1 MPLTWHLK
9 KFILLLGVLALGFTS
24 CSKKSENLKVI
35 PKDAIA
41 VVSFDL
47 QSLYKKADVEELQ
60 KLKSFQKIKE
70 ALNNDNNKMG
80 KIFSEILN
88 DPKASGIDFKKNAYL
103 FAFNNKKYGGDSRQ
117 PHIGITAVLS
127 DDNKFKDLLNRVS
140 ETTYMELDIK
150 KDGALNIVHLNNE
163 SYLSWDDNKMLFITG
178 EDYRSMEGESV
189 LKKLYNQDKSEQIT
203 DIKGFSDFLN
213 GQKDINLWINLGG
226 FVQDDS
232 MFLNGMAAS
241 LYKSLFNMQ
250 KDSYFYGFV
259 DFGKDDIK
267 LTTYSIYNEETAK
280 LLKKYDLYDISFDKD
295 ILKNTPEKLPLA
307 MGGAINVK
315 NYYEFLKA
323 QFGKDFNEDDL
334 IRVLSTQ
341 GLTKD
346 NVLNFFGGSFML
358 AIEGFENQKYISYD
372 LDLVEDKQSDDS
384 YEYKE
389 VEKER
394 MFPVF
399 GLSFNIGD
407 KTLLDKGITLAGL
420 ALENGYYKLPLQ
432 KDLTFYFAY
441 NNKAFYGS
449 NSPKGVEAFLKGGVS
464 NNAVNSDFGKHVSK
478 DLAYFYMSLDPNN
491 YPKEYFDSFK
501 HKKDKF
507 AFDLFTQHSVN
518 LECKRIDNSSAEII
532 YHLKGIE
539 KNSLNTFFK
548 SIDKVINY
556 EN

>member
-1 MPLTWHLK
+1 MK

-88 DPKASGIDFKKNAYL
+88 DPKASGVDFKKNAFL
-103 FAFNNKKYGGDSRQ
+103 FGLNNKKYGGDSRN
-117 PHIGITAVLS
+117 PYIGVTAVLS
-127 DDNKFKDLLNRVS
+127 DDAKFKDLLNRVS
-140 ETTYMELDIK
+140 QAKNLQLDIK
-150 KDGALNIVHLNNE
+150 KEGTLNIVRLDQGT
-163 SYLSWDDNKMLFITG
+163 YLSWDSKKILFLKGDNTEATG
-178 EDYRSMEGESV
+178 VDIV
-189 LKKLYNQDKSEQIT
+189 LKKLYEQSKSEQIT
-203 DIKGFSDFLN
+203 DIKGFSDFLD
-213 GQKDINLWINLGG
+213 GQKDINVWLNFGG

-232 MFLNGMAAS
+232 IFLNGMVAS
-241 LYKSLFNMQ
+241 LYRGLFNMQ
-250 KDSYFYGFV
+250 KDSYFYGFI

-280 LLKKYDLYDISFDKD
+280 LLKKYDLYDITFDKD

-334 IRVLSTQ
+334 IRALSTQ

-372 LDLVEDKQSDDS
+372 LVEDEQSKDG

-407 KTLLDKGITLAGL
+407 KTLLDKGVTLASL

-432 KDLTFYFAY
+432 KDLTLYFAY

-501 HKKDKF
+501 DKKDKF

-518 LECKRIDNSSAEII
+518 LECKRIDNSSAEFI

>member
-1 MPLTWHLK
+1 MK

-35 PKDAIA
+35 PKDAMV

-47 QSLYKKADVEELQ
+47 QSLYQKADVEELQ
-60 KLKSFQKIKE
+60 QLKSFQKLKE
-70 ALNNDNNKMG
+70 KISNDNKEMG
-80 KIFSEILN
+80 KIFNEILK
-88 DPKASGIDFKKNAYL
+88 DPKSSGVDFKKNA
-103 FAFNNKKYGGDSRQ
+103 FFFVCDSKKYGGDSRN
-117 PHIGITAVLS
+117 PYIGVTAVLS
-127 DDNKFKDLLNRVS
+127 DDAKFKDLLNRVS
-140 ETTYMELDIK
+140 QATETQLDIK
-150 KDGALNIVHLNNE
+150 KEGALNIVYFNE
-163 SYLSWDDNKMLFITG
+163 GASLSWDNKKMLFLVNDNYSTRV
-178 EDYRSMEGESV
+178 DVV
-189 LKKLYNQDKSEQIT
+189 LKKLYEQSKSEQIT
-203 DIKGFSDFLN
+203 DIKGFSDFLD
-213 GQKDINLWINLGG
+213 GQKDINVWLNLGG
-226 FVQDDS
+226 FMQDDS
-232 MFLNGMAAS
+232 MFLNGMVAS

-250 KDSYFYGFV
+250 KDSYFYGFI

-267 LTTYSIYNEETAK
+267 LTTYSIYNKETAK

-295 ILKNTPEKLPLA
+295 ILKNFPEKLPIA
-307 MGGAINVK
+307 IGGAVNVK

-323 QFGKDFNEDDL
+323 QFGKELNEDDL
-334 IRVLSTQ
+334 VKLLNTQ

-346 NVLNFFGGSFML
+346 NVLNFFGGSFVL

-372 LDLVEDKQSDDS
+372 LVEDEQSEDG

-394 MFPVF
+394 MFPIF

-407 KTLLDKGITLAGL
+407 KTLLDKGVTLASL

-518 LECKRIDNSSAEII
+518 LECKRIDNTSAEAI
-532 YHLKGIE
+532 YHLKGVE

>member
-1 MPLTWHLK
+1 MK

-35 PKDAIA
+35 PKDAMA

-140 ETTYMELDIK
+140 EATYMELDIK

-163 SYLSWDDNKMLFITG
+163 SYLSWDDNKMLFIAG

-280 LLKKYDLYDISFDKD
+280 LLKKYDLYDITFDKD

-372 LDLVEDKQSDDS
+372 LDLVEDKQSEDS

-532 YHLKGIE
+532 YHLKGVE

>member
-1 MPLTWHLK
+1 MK

-35 PKDAIA
+35 PKDAMV

-70 ALNNDNNKMG
+70 ELNNNNKEMG

-88 DPKASGIDFKKNAYL
+88 DPKASGVDFKKNAFL
-103 FAFNNKKYGGDSRQ
+103 FGLNNKKYGGDSRN
-117 PHIGITAVLS
+117 PYIGVTAVLS
-127 DDNKFKDLLNRVS
+127 DDAKFKDLLNRVS
-140 ETTYMELDIK
+140 QATETQLDIK
-150 KDGALNIVHLNNE
+150 KEGALNIVRLDRG
-163 SYLSWDDNKMLFITG
+163 SYLSWDNKKMLFLTRDKY
-178 EDYRSMEGESV
+178 ETTEVDVV
-189 LKKLYNQDKSEQIT
+189 LKKLYEQSKSEQIT
-203 DIKGFSDFLN
+203 DIKGFSDFLD
-213 GQKDINLWINLGG
+213 GQKDINVWLNFGG
-226 FVQDDS
+226 FMQDDS
-232 MFLNGMAAS
+232 MFLNGMVAS
-241 LYKSLFNMQ
+241 LYRSLFNMQ
-250 KDSYFYGFV
+250 KDSYFYGFI

-267 LTTYSIYNEETAK
+267 LTTYSIYNKETAK

-295 ILKNTPEKLPLA
+295 ILKNFPEKLPIA
-307 MGGAINVK
+307 IGGAVNVK

-323 QFGKDFNEDDL
+323 QFGKELNEDDL
-334 IRVLSTQ
+334 VKLLSTQ

-346 NVLNFFGGSFML
+346 NVLNFFTGSFVL

-372 LDLVEDKQSDDS
+372 LVEDEQSKDG

-407 KTLLDKGITLAGL
+407 KTLLDKGVTLAGL
-420 ALENGYYKLPLQ
+420 SLENGYYKLPLQ
-432 KDLTFYFAY
+432 KDLTLYFAY

-501 HKKDKF
+501 DKKDKF

>member
-1 MPLTWHLK
+1 MK

-60 KLKSFQKIKE
+60 KIKSLQKIKE

-420 ALENGYYKLPLQ
+420 ALENGYYKLHLQ

>member
-1 MPLTWHLK
+1 MK

-70 ALNNDNNKMG
+70 ELNNNNKEMG

-88 DPKASGIDFKKNAYL
+88 DPKASGVDFKKNAFL
-103 FAFNNKKYGGDSRQ
+103 FGLNNKKYGGDSRN
-117 PHIGITAVLS
+117 PYIGVTAVLS
-127 DDNKFKDLLNRVS
+127 DDAKFKDLLNRVS
-140 ETTYMELDIK
+140 QAKNLQLDIK
-150 KDGALNIVHLNNE
+150 KEGTLNIVRLDQGT
-163 SYLSWDDNKMLFITG
+163 YLSWDSKKILFLKGDNTEATG
-178 EDYRSMEGESV
+178 VDIV
-189 LKKLYNQDKSEQIT
+189 LKKLYEQSKSEQIT
-203 DIKGFSDFLN
+203 DIKGFSDFLD
-213 GQKDINLWINLGG
+213 GQKDINVWLNFGG
-226 FVQDDS
+226 FMQDDS
-232 MFLNGMAAS
+232 MFLNGIAAS

-250 KDSYFYGFV
+250 KDSYFYGFI

-267 LTTYSIYNEETAK
+267 LTTYSIYNKETAK

-295 ILKNTPEKLPLA
+295 ILKNFPEKLPIA
-307 MGGAINVK
+307 IGGAVNVK

-323 QFGKDFNEDDL
+323 QFGKELNEDDL
-334 IRVLSTQ
+334 VKLLNTQ

-346 NVLNFFGGSFML
+346 NVLNFFGGSFVL

-372 LDLVEDKQSDDS
+372 LVEDEQSEDG

-394 MFPVF
+394 MFPIF

-407 KTLLDKGITLAGL
+407 KTLLDKGITLASL

-432 KDLTFYFAY
+432 KDLTLYFAY

-449 NSPKGVEAFLKGGVS
+449 NSTKGVEAFLKGGVS
-464 NNAVNSDFGKHVSK
+464 NNALNSDFGKHVSK
-478 DLAYFYMSLDPNN
+478 DLTYLYMSLEPKD
-491 YPKEYFDSFK
+491 YPQEYVDIIREKNSREGSL
-501 HKKDKF
+501 

-518 LECKRIDNSSAEII
+518 LEFKRIDNSSAEAI
-532 YHLKGIE
+532 YHLKGVE

>member
-1 MPLTWHLK
+1 MK

-35 PKDAIA
+35 PKDAMA

-140 ETTYMELDIK
+140 EATYMELDIK

-163 SYLSWDDNKMLFITG
+163 SYLSWDDNKMLFIAG

-280 LLKKYDLYDISFDKD
+280 LLKKYDLYDITFDKD

-372 LDLVEDKQSDDS
+372 LDLVEDKQSEDS

-507 AFDLFTQHSVN
+507 AFDLFTQHSVD
-518 LECKRIDNSSAEII
+518 LECKRIDNTSAEAI
-532 YHLKGIE
+532 YHLKGVE

>member
-1 MPLTWHLK
+1 MK

-60 KLKSFQKIKE
+60 KLKSFQKLKE
-70 ALNNDNNKMG
+70 EISNNNKEMG
-80 KIFSEILN
+80 KIFNEILK
-88 DPKASGIDFKKNAYL
+88 DPKSSGVDFKKNA
-103 FAFNNKKYGGDSRQ
+103 FFFVCDSKKYGGDSRN
-117 PHIGITAVLS
+117 PYIGVTAVLS
-127 DDNKFKDLLNRVS
+127 DDAKFKDLLNRVS
-140 ETTYMELDIK
+140 QATEAQLDIK
-150 KDGALNIVHLNNE
+150 KEGALNIVYFNE
-163 SYLSWDDNKMLFITG
+163 GASLSWDNKKMLFLVNDNYSTRV
-178 EDYRSMEGESV
+178 DVV
-189 LKKLYNQDKSEQIT
+189 LKKLYEQSKSEQIT
-203 DIKGFSDFLN
+203 DIKGFSDFLD
-213 GQKDINLWINLGG
+213 GQKDINVWLNFGG
-226 FVQDDS
+226 FMQDDS
-232 MFLNGMAAS
+232 MFLNGIAAS

-250 KDSYFYGFV
+250 KDSYFYGFI

-267 LTTYSIYNEETAK
+267 LTTYSIYNKETAK

-295 ILKNTPEKLPLA
+295 ILKNFPEKLPIA
-307 MGGAINVK
+307 IGGAVNVK

-323 QFGKDFNEDDL
+323 QFGKELNEDDL
-334 IRVLSTQ
+334 VKLLNTQ

-346 NVLNFFGGSFML
+346 NVLNFFGGSFVL

-372 LDLVEDKQSDDS
+372 LVEDEQSEDG

-478 DLAYFYMSLDPNN
+478 DLTYFYMSLDPNN

-518 LECKRIDNSSAEII
+518 LECKRIDNSSAEFI
-532 YHLKGIE
+532 YHLKGVE

>member
-1 MPLTWHLK
+1 MK

-70 ALNNDNNKMG
+70 ELNNNNKEMG

-88 DPKASGIDFKKNAYL
+88 DPKASGVDFKKNAFL
-103 FAFNNKKYGGDSRQ
+103 FGLNNKKYGGDSRN
-117 PHIGITAVLS
+117 PYIGVTAVLS
-127 DDNKFKDLLNRVS
+127 DDAKFKDLLNRVS
-140 ETTYMELDIK
+140 QAKNLQLDIK
-150 KDGALNIVHLNNE
+150 KEGTLNIVRLDQGT
-163 SYLSWDDNKMLFITG
+163 YLSWDSKKILFLKGDNTEATG
-178 EDYRSMEGESV
+178 VDIV
-189 LKKLYNQDKSEQIT
+189 LKKLYEQSKSEQIT
-203 DIKGFSDFLN
+203 DIKGFSDFLD
-213 GQKDINLWINLGG
+213 GQKDINVWLNFGG

-232 MFLNGMAAS
+232 IFLNGMVAS
-241 LYKSLFNMQ
+241 LYRGLFNMQ
-250 KDSYFYGFV
+250 KDSYFYGFI
-259 DFGKDDIK
+259 DFDKDDIK

-280 LLKKYDLYDISFDKD
+280 LLKKYDLYDITFDKD

-372 LDLVEDKQSDDS
+372 LVEDEQSKDG

-407 KTLLDKGITLAGL
+407 KTLLDKGVTLASL

-432 KDLTFYFAY
+432 KDLTLYFAY

-478 DLAYFYMSLDPNN
+478 DLTYFYMSLDPNN

-501 HKKDKF
+501 DKKDKF

-518 LECKRIDNSSAEII
+518 LECKRIDNSSAEAI
-532 YHLKGIE
+532 YHLKGVE

-548 SIDKVINY
+548 SIDKIVNY

>member
-1 MPLTWHLK
+1 MK

-35 PKDAIA
+35 PKDAMV

-60 KLKSFQKIKE
+60 QLKSFQKLKE
-70 ALNNDNNKMG
+70 KISNDNKEMG
-80 KIFSEILN
+80 KIFNEILK
-88 DPKASGIDFKKNAYL
+88 DPKSSGVDFKKNA
-103 FAFNNKKYGGDSRQ
+103 FFFVCDSKKYGGDSRN
-117 PHIGITAVLS
+117 PYIGVTAVLS
-127 DDNKFKDLLNRVS
+127 DDAKFKDLLNRVS
-140 ETTYMELDIK
+140 QATETQLDIK
-150 KDGALNIVHLNNE
+150 KEGALNIVYFNE
-163 SYLSWDDNKMLFITG
+163 GASLSWDNKKMLFLVNDNYSTRV
-178 EDYRSMEGESV
+178 DVV
-189 LKKLYNQDKSEQIT
+189 LKKLYEQSKSEQIT
-203 DIKGFSDFLN
+203 DIKGFSDFLD
-213 GQKDINLWINLGG
+213 GQKDINVWLNFGG
-226 FVQDDS
+226 FMQDDS
-232 MFLNGMAAS
+232 MFLNGIAAS

-250 KDSYFYGFV
+250 KDSYFYGFI
-259 DFGKDDIK
+259 DFGKEDIK
-267 LTTYSIYNEETAK
+267 LTTYSIYNKETAK

-295 ILKNTPEKLPLA
+295 ILKNFPEKLPIA
-307 MGGAINVK
+307 IGGAVNVK

-323 QFGKDFNEDDL
+323 QFGKELNEDDL
-334 IRVLSTQ
+334 VKLLNTQ

-346 NVLNFFGGSFML
+346 NVLNFFGGSFVL

-372 LDLVEDKQSDDS
+372 LVEDEQSEDG

-394 MFPVF
+394 MFPIF

-501 HKKDKF
+501 DKKDKF

-518 LECKRIDNSSAEII
+518 LECKRIDNTSAEAI
-532 YHLKGIE
+532 YHLKGVE

-548 SIDKVINY
+548 SIDKIVNY

>member
-1 MPLTWHLK
+1 MK

-394 MFPVF
+394 MFPIF

-407 KTLLDKGITLAGL
+407 KTLLDKGVTLASL

>member
-1 MPLTWHLK
+1 MK

-35 PKDAIA
+35 PKDAMV

-47 QSLYKKADVEELQ
+47 QSLYQKADVEELQ
-60 KLKSFQKIKE
+60 QLKSFQKLKE
-70 ALNNDNNKMG
+70 KISNDNKEMG
-80 KIFSEILN
+80 KIFNEILK
-88 DPKASGIDFKKNAYL
+88 DPKSSGVDFKKNA
-103 FAFNNKKYGGDSRQ
+103 FFFVCDSKKYGGDSRN
-117 PHIGITAVLS
+117 PYIGVTAVLS
-127 DDNKFKDLLNRVS
+127 DDAKFKDLLNRVS
-140 ETTYMELDIK
+140 QATETQLDIK
-150 KDGALNIVHLNNE
+150 KEGALNIVYFNE
-163 SYLSWDDNKMLFITG
+163 GASLSWDNKKMLFLVNDNYSTRV
-178 EDYRSMEGESV
+178 DVV
-189 LKKLYNQDKSEQIT
+189 LKKLYEQSKSEQIT
-203 DIKGFSDFLN
+203 DIKGFSDFLD
-213 GQKDINLWINLGG
+213 GQKDINVWLNLGG
-226 FVQDDS
+226 FMQDDS
-232 MFLNGMAAS
+232 MFLNGMVAS

-250 KDSYFYGFV
+250 KDSYFYGFI

-267 LTTYSIYNEETAK
+267 LTTYSIYNKETAK

-295 ILKNTPEKLPLA
+295 ILKNFPEKLPIA
-307 MGGAINVK
+307 IGGAVNVK

-323 QFGKDFNEDDL
+323 QFGKELNEDDL
-334 IRVLSTQ
+334 VKLLNTQ

-507 AFDLFTQHSVN
+507 AFDLFTQHSVD
-518 LECKRIDNSSAEII
+518 LECKRIDNTSAEAI
-532 YHLKGIE
+532 YHLKGVE

>member
-1 MPLTWHLK
+1 MK
-9 KFILLLGVLALGFTS
+9 KFILLLGILALGFTS

-35 PKDAIA
+35 PKDAMA

-140 ETTYMELDIK
+140 EATYMELDIK

-163 SYLSWDDNKMLFITG
+163 SYLSWDDNKMLFIAG

-295 ILKNTPEKLPLA
+295 ILKNSPEKSPIA
-307 MGGAINVK
+307 IGGAVNVK

-323 QFGKDFNEDDL
+323 QFGKELNEDDL
-334 IRVLSTQ
+334 VKLLNTQ

-407 KTLLDKGITLAGL
+407 KTLLDKGVTLAGL
-420 ALENGYYKLPLQ
+420 SLENGYYKLPLQ
-432 KDLTFYFAY
+432 KDLTLYFAY

-507 AFDLFTQHSVN
+507 AFDLFTQHSVD
-518 LECKRIDNSSAEII
+518 LECKRIDNTSAEAI
-532 YHLKGIE
+532 YHLKGVE

-548 SIDKVINY
+548 SIDKIVNY

>member
-1 MPLTWHLK
+1 MK

-163 SYLSWDDNKMLFITG
+163 SYLSWDDNKMLFIAG

-189 LKKLYNQDKSEQIT
+189 IKKLYNQDKSEQIT

-518 LECKRIDNSSAEII
+518 LECKRIDNSSAEFI
-532 YHLKGIE
+532 YHLKGVE

>member
-1 MPLTWHLK
+1 MK

-35 PKDAIA
+35 PKDAMV

-60 KLKSFQKIKE
+60 QLKSFQKLKE
-70 ALNNDNNKMG
+70 EISNDNKEMG
-80 KIFSEILN
+80 KIFNEILK
-88 DPKASGIDFKKNAYL
+88 DPKSSGVDFKKNA
-103 FAFNNKKYGGDSRQ
+103 FFFVCDSKKYGGDNRN
-117 PHIGITAVLS
+117 PYIGVTTVLS
-127 DDNKFKDLLNRVS
+127 DDAKFKDLLNRVS
-140 ETTYMELDIK
+140 QATETQLDIK
-150 KDGALNIVHLNNE
+150 KEGALNIVRLDGG
-163 SYLSWDDNKMLFITG
+163 SYLSWDNKKMLFLTRDKY
-178 EDYRSMEGESV
+178 ETTEVDVV
-189 LKKLYNQDKSEQIT
+189 LKKLYEQSKSEQIT
-203 DIKGFSDFLN
+203 DIKGFSDFLD
-213 GQKDINLWINLGG
+213 GQKDINVWLNLGG
-226 FVQDDS
+226 FMQDDS
-232 MFLNGMAAS
+232 MFLNGMVAS
-241 LYKSLFNMQ
+241 LYRSLFNMQ
-250 KDSYFYGFV
+250 KDSYFYGFI

-267 LTTYSIYNEETAK
+267 LTTYSIYNKETAK

-295 ILKNTPEKLPLA
+295 ILKNFPEKLPIA
-307 MGGAINVK
+307 IGGAVNVK

-323 QFGKDFNEDDL
+323 QFGKELNEDDL
-334 IRVLSTQ
+334 VKLLSTQ

-346 NVLNFFGGSFML
+346 NVLNFFGGSFVL

-372 LDLVEDKQSDDS
+372 LVEDEQSEDG

-394 MFPVF
+394 MFPIF

-407 KTLLDKGITLAGL
+407 KTLLDKVITLASL
-420 ALENGYYKLPLQ
+420 ALENGYYKLPLK

-464 NNAVNSDFGKHVSK
+464 NNAVKSDFGKHVSK
-478 DLAYFYMSLDPNN
+478 DLTYLYMSLEPKD
-491 YPKEYFDSFK
+491 YPQEYVDIIREKNSREGSL
-501 HKKDKF
+501 
-507 AFDLFTQHSVN
+507 AFDLFTQYSTN
-518 LECKRIDNSSAEII
+518 IECKRIDNSSAEII
-532 YHLKGIE
+532 YHLKEIE

>member
-1 MPLTWHLK
+1 MK

-35 PKDAIA
+35 PKDAMA

-60 KLKSFQKIKE
+60 QLKSFQKIKE

-88 DPKASGIDFKKNAYL
+88 NPKASGIDFKKNAYL

-140 ETTYMELDIK
+140 EATYMELDIK

-163 SYLSWDDNKMLFITG
+163 SYLSWDDNKMLFIAG

-203 DIKGFSDFLN
+203 NIKGFSDFLD
-213 GQKDINLWINLGG
+213 GQKDINVWLNLGG

-232 MFLNGMAAS
+232 MFLNGIAAS

-295 ILKNTPEKLPLA
+295 ILKNFPEKSPIAL
-307 MGGAINVK
+307 GGAVNVK

-323 QFGKDFNEDDL
+323 QFGKELNEDDL
-334 IRVLSTQ
+334 VKLLNTQ

-372 LDLVEDKQSDDS
+372 LDLVEDKQSEDS

-407 KTLLDKGITLAGL
+407 KTLLDKGITLTGL

-507 AFDLFTQHSVN
+507 AFDLFTQHSVD
-518 LECKRIDNSSAEII
+518 LECKRIDNTSAEAI
-532 YHLKGIE
+532 YHLKGVE

-548 SIDKVINY
+548 SIDKIVNY

>member
-1 MPLTWHLK
+1 MK

-35 PKDAIA
+35 PKDAMA

-60 KLKSFQKIKE
+60 KLKSSQKIKE

-88 DPKASGIDFKKNAYL
+88 DPKASGIDFKKNVYL

-127 DDNKFKDLLNRVS
+127 DNNKFKDLLNRVS
-140 ETTYMELDIK
+140 EATYMELDIK

-163 SYLSWDDNKMLFITG
+163 SYLSWDDNKMLFIAG

-189 LKKLYNQDKSEQIT
+189 IKKLYNQDKSEQIT

-280 LLKKYDLYDISFDKD
+280 LLKKYDLYDITFDKD

-334 IRVLSTQ
+334 VKLLNTQ
-341 GLTKD
+341 GLTKE

-372 LDLVEDKQSDDS
+372 LDLVEDKQSEDS

-478 DLAYFYMSLDPNN
+478 DLTYFYMSLDPNN

-518 LECKRIDNSSAEII
+518 LECKRIDNSSAEFI
-532 YHLKGIE
+532 YHLKGVE
-539 KNSLNTFFK
+539 KNCLNTFFK

>member
-1 MPLTWHLK
+1 MK

-35 PKDAIA
+35 PKDAMV

-60 KLKSFQKIKE
+60 QLKSFQKLKE
-70 ALNNDNNKMG
+70 EISNDNKEMG
-80 KIFSEILN
+80 KIFNEILK
-88 DPKASGIDFKKNAYL
+88 DPKSSGVDFKKNA
-103 FAFNNKKYGGDSRQ
+103 FFFVCDSKKYGGDSRN
-117 PHIGITAVLS
+117 PYIGVTAVLS
-127 DDNKFKDLLNRVS
+127 DDAKFKDLLNRVS
-140 ETTYMELDIK
+140 QATETQLDIK
-150 KDGALNIVHLNNE
+150 KEGALNIVYFNE
-163 SYLSWDDNKMLFITG
+163 GASLSWDNKKMLFLVNDNYSTRV
-178 EDYRSMEGESV
+178 DVV
-189 LKKLYNQDKSEQIT
+189 LKKLYEQSKSEQIT
-203 DIKGFSDFLN
+203 DIKGFSDFLD
-213 GQKDINLWINLGG
+213 GQKDINVWLNFGG
-226 FVQDDS
+226 FMQDDS
-232 MFLNGMAAS
+232 IFLNGMVAS
-241 LYKSLFNMQ
+241 LYRGLFNMQ
-250 KDSYFYGFV
+250 KDSYFYGFI

-295 ILKNTPEKLPLA
+295 ILKNFPEKLPIA
-307 MGGAINVK
+307 IGGAVNVK

-323 QFGKDFNEDDL
+323 QFGKELNEDDL
-334 IRVLSTQ
+334 VKLLNTQ
-341 GLTKD
+341 GLTKE

-372 LDLVEDKQSDDS
+372 LDLVEDKQSEDS

-478 DLAYFYMSLDPNN
+478 DLTYFYMSLDPNY

-518 LECKRIDNSSAEII
+518 LECKRIDNSSAEFI
-532 YHLKGIE
+532 YHLKGVE

>member
-1 MPLTWHLK
+1 MK

-70 ALNNDNNKMG
+70 ELNNNNKEMG

-88 DPKASGIDFKKNAYL
+88 DPKASGVDFKKNAFL
-103 FAFNNKKYGGDSRQ
+103 FGLNNKKYGGDSRN
-117 PHIGITAVLS
+117 PYIGVTAVLS
-127 DDNKFKDLLNRVS
+127 DDAKFKDLLNRVS
-140 ETTYMELDIK
+140 QAKNLQLDIK
-150 KDGALNIVHLNNE
+150 KEGTLNIVRLDQGT
-163 SYLSWDDNKMLFITG
+163 YLSWDSKKILFLKGDNTEATG
-178 EDYRSMEGESV
+178 VDIV
-189 LKKLYNQDKSEQIT
+189 LKKLYEQSKSEQIT
-203 DIKGFSDFLN
+203 DIKGFSDFLD
-213 GQKDINLWINLGG
+213 GQKDINVWLNFGG

-232 MFLNGMAAS
+232 MFLNGMVAS
-241 LYKSLFNMQ
+241 LYRGLFNMQ
-250 KDSYFYGFV
+250 KDSYFYGFI

-295 ILKNTPEKLPLA
+295 ILKNFPEKSPIA
-307 MGGAINVK
+307 IGGAVNVK

-323 QFGKDFNEDDL
+323 QFGKELNEDDL
-334 IRVLSTQ
+334 VKLLNTQ

-518 LECKRIDNSSAEII
+518 LECKRIDNSSAEVI
-532 YHLKGIE
+532 YHLKGVE

-548 SIDKVINY
+548 SIDKIVNY

>member
-1 MPLTWHLK
+1 MK

-70 ALNNDNNKMG
+70 ELNNNNKEMG

-88 DPKASGIDFKKNAYL
+88 DPKASGVDFKKNAFL
-103 FAFNNKKYGGDSRQ
+103 FGLNNKKYGGDSRN
-117 PHIGITAVLS
+117 PYIGVTAVLS
-127 DDNKFKDLLNRVS
+127 DDAKFKDLLNRVS
-140 ETTYMELDIK
+140 QATETQLDIK
-150 KDGALNIVHLNNE
+150 KEGALNIVYFNE
-163 SYLSWDDNKMLFITG
+163 GASLSWDNKKMLFLVNDNYSTRV
-178 EDYRSMEGESV
+178 DVV
-189 LKKLYNQDKSEQIT
+189 LKKLYEQTKSEQIT
-203 DIKGFSDFLN
+203 DIKGFSDFLD
-213 GQKDINLWINLGG
+213 GQKDINVWLNFGG

-232 MFLNGMAAS
+232 IFLNGMVAS
-241 LYKSLFNMQ
+241 LYRGLFNMQ
-250 KDSYFYGFV
+250 KDSYFYGFI

-280 LLKKYDLYDISFDKD
+280 LLKKYDLYDITFDKD

-346 NVLNFFGGSFML
+346 NVLNFFGGSFVL

>member
-1 MPLTWHLK
+1 MK

-35 PKDAIA
+35 PKDAMV

-47 QSLYKKADVEELQ
+47 QSLYQKADVEELQ
-60 KLKSFQKIKE
+60 QLKSFQKLKE
-70 ALNNDNNKMG
+70 EISNDNKEMG
-80 KIFSEILN
+80 KIFNEILK
-88 DPKASGIDFKKNAYL
+88 DPKSSGVDFKKNA
-103 FAFNNKKYGGDSRQ
+103 FFFVCDSKKYGGDSRN
-117 PHIGITAVLS
+117 PYIGVTAVLS
-127 DDNKFKDLLNRVS
+127 DDAKFKDLLNRVS
-140 ETTYMELDIK
+140 QATKLQLDIK
-150 KDGALNIVHLNNE
+150 KEGALNIVYFNE
-163 SYLSWDDNKMLFITG
+163 GASLSWDNKKMLFLVNDNYSTRV
-178 EDYRSMEGESV
+178 DVV
-189 LKKLYNQDKSEQIT
+189 LKKLYEQSKSEQIT
-203 DIKGFSDFLN
+203 DIKGFSDFLDR
-213 GQKDINLWINLGG
+213 QKDINVWLNFGG
-226 FVQDDS
+226 FMQDDS
-232 MFLNGMAAS
+232 MFLNGIAAS

-250 KDSYFYGFV
+250 KDSYFYGFI

-267 LTTYSIYNEETAK
+267 LTTYSIYNQETAK

-295 ILKNTPEKLPLA
+295 ILKNFPEKLPIA
-307 MGGAINVK
+307 IGGAVNVK

-323 QFGKDFNEDDL
+323 QFGKELNEDDL
-334 IRVLSTQ
+334 VKLLNTQ

-372 LDLVEDKQSDDS
+372 LVEDEQSEDG

-407 KTLLDKGITLAGL
+407 KTLLDKGVALAHL

-432 KDLTFYFAY
+432 KDLTLYFAY
-441 NNKAFYGS
+441 NNKVFYGS
-449 NSPKGVEAFLKGGVS
+449 NSPKGVETFLKGGVS
-464 NNAVNSDFGKHVSK
+464 NNAVKSDFGKHVSK
-478 DLAYFYMSLDPNN
+478 DLAYFYMSLEPKD
-491 YPKEYFDSFK
+491 YPQEYVDIIREKNSREGSL
-501 HKKDKF
+501 
-507 AFDLFTQHSVN
+507 AFDLFIQHSTN
-518 LECKRIDNSSAEII
+518 IECKRIDNSSAEFI

>member
-1 MPLTWHLK
+1 MK

-70 ALNNDNNKMG
+70 ELNNNNKEMG

-88 DPKASGIDFKKNAYL
+88 DPKASGVDFKKNAFL
-103 FAFNNKKYGGDSRQ
+103 FGLNNKKYGGDSRN
-117 PHIGITAVLS
+117 PYIGVTAVLS
-127 DDNKFKDLLNRVS
+127 DDAKFKDLLNRVS
-140 ETTYMELDIK
+140 QAKNLQLDIK
-150 KDGALNIVHLNNE
+150 KEGTLNIVRLDQGT
-163 SYLSWDDNKMLFITG
+163 YLSWDSKKILFLKGDNTEATG
-178 EDYRSMEGESV
+178 VDIV
-189 LKKLYNQDKSEQIT
+189 LKKLYEQSKSEQIT
-203 DIKGFSDFLN
+203 DIKGFSDFLD
-213 GQKDINLWINLGG
+213 GQKDINVWLNFGG

-232 MFLNGMAAS
+232 IFLNGMVAS
-241 LYKSLFNMQ
+241 LYRGLFNMQ
-250 KDSYFYGFV
+250 KDSYFYGFI

-280 LLKKYDLYDISFDKD
+280 LLKKYDLYDITFDKD

-334 IRVLSTQ
+334 IRALSTQ

-372 LDLVEDKQSDDS
+372 LVEDEQSKDG

-407 KTLLDKGITLAGL
+407 KTLLDKGVTLASL

-432 KDLTFYFAY
+432 KDLTLYFAY

-501 HKKDKF
+501 DKKDKF

>member
-1 MPLTWHLK
+1 MK

-35 PKDAIA
+35 PKDAMA

-60 KLKSFQKIKE
+60 KLKSSQKIKE

-88 DPKASGIDFKKNAYL
+88 DPKASGIDFKKNVYL

-127 DDNKFKDLLNRVS
+127 DNNKFKDLLNRVS
-140 ETTYMELDIK
+140 EATYMELDIK

-163 SYLSWDDNKMLFITG
+163 SYLSWDDNKMLFIAG

-189 LKKLYNQDKSEQIT
+189 IKKLYNQDKSEQIT

-267 LTTYSIYNEETAK
+267 LATYSIYNEETAK
-280 LLKKYDLYDISFDKD
+280 LLKKYDLYDITFDKD

-507 AFDLFTQHSVN
+507 AFDLFTQHSVD
-518 LECKRIDNSSAEII
+518 LECKRIDNTSAEAI
-532 YHLKGIE
+532 YHLKGVE

-548 SIDKVINY
+548 SIDKIVNY

>member
-1 MPLTWHLK
+1 MK

-35 PKDAIA
+35 PKDAMV

-47 QSLYKKADVEELQ
+47 QSLYQKADVEELQ
-60 KLKSFQKIKE
+60 QLKSFQKLKE
-70 ALNNDNNKMG
+70 EISNDNKEMG
-80 KIFSEILN
+80 KIFNEILK
-88 DPKASGIDFKKNAYL
+88 DPKSSGVDFKKNA
-103 FAFNNKKYGGDSRQ
+103 FFFVCDSKKYGGDSRN
-117 PHIGITAVLS
+117 PYIGITAVLS
-127 DDNKFKDLLNRVS
+127 DDSKFKDLLNRVS
-140 ETTYMELDIK
+140 QATKLQLDIK
-150 KDGALNIVHLNNE
+150 KEGALNIVYFNE
-163 SYLSWDDNKMLFITG
+163 GASLSWDNKKMLFLINNNYSTRV
-178 EDYRSMEGESV
+178 DVV
-189 LKKLYNQDKSEQIT
+189 LKKLYEQSKSEQIT
-203 DIKGFSDFLN
+203 DIKGFSDFLD
-213 GQKDINLWINLGG
+213 GQKDINVWLNFGG
-226 FVQDDS
+226 FMQDDS
-232 MFLNGMAAS
+232 MFLNGIAAS

-250 KDSYFYGFV
+250 KDSYFYGFI

-267 LTTYSIYNEETAK
+267 LTTYSIYNQETAK

-295 ILKNTPEKLPLA
+295 ILKNFPEKLPIA
-307 MGGAINVK
+307 IGGAVNVK

-323 QFGKDFNEDDL
+323 QFGKELNEDDL
-334 IRVLSTQ
+334 VKLLNTQ

-346 NVLNFFGGSFML
+346 NVLNFFGGSFVL

-372 LDLVEDKQSDDS
+372 WVEDEQSEDG

-407 KTLLDKGITLAGL
+407 KTLLDKGVALAHL

-432 KDLTFYFAY
+432 KDLTLYFAY

-464 NNAVNSDFGKHVSK
+464 NNAVKSDFGKHVSK
-478 DLAYFYMSLDPNN
+478 DLAYFYMSLEPKD
-491 YPKEYFDSFK
+491 YPQEYVDIIREKNSREGSL
-501 HKKDKF
+501 
-507 AFDLFTQHSVN
+507 AFDLFTQHSTN
-518 LECKRIDNSSAEII
+518 IECKRIDNSSAEFI

>member
-1 MPLTWHLK
+1 MK

-70 ALNNDNNKMG
+70 ELNNNNKEMG

-88 DPKASGIDFKKNAYL
+88 DPKASGVDFKKNAFL
-103 FAFNNKKYGGDSRQ
+103 FGLNNKKYGGDSRN
-117 PHIGITAVLS
+117 PYIGVTAVLS
-127 DDNKFKDLLNRVS
+127 DDAKFKDLLNRVS
-140 ETTYMELDIK
+140 QAKNLQLDIK
-150 KDGALNIVHLNNE
+150 KEGTLNIVRLDQGT
-163 SYLSWDDNKMLFITG
+163 YLSWDSKKILFLKGDNTEATG
-178 EDYRSMEGESV
+178 VDIV
-189 LKKLYNQDKSEQIT
+189 LKKLYEQSKSEQIT
-203 DIKGFSDFLN
+203 DIKGFSDFLD
-213 GQKDINLWINLGG
+213 GQKDINVWLNFGG

-232 MFLNGMAAS
+232 IFLNGMVAS
-241 LYKSLFNMQ
+241 LYRGLFNMQ
-250 KDSYFYGFV
+250 KDSYFYGFI

-280 LLKKYDLYDISFDKD
+280 LLKKYDLYDITFDKD

-334 IRVLSTQ
+334 IRALSTQ

-372 LDLVEDKQSDDS
+372 LVEDEQSKDG

-407 KTLLDKGITLAGL
+407 KTLLDKGVTLASL

-432 KDLTFYFAY
+432 KDLTLYFAY

-478 DLAYFYMSLDPNN
+478 DLAYFYMSLEPKD
-491 YPKEYFDSFK
+491 YPQEYVDIIREKNSREGSL
-501 HKKDKF
+501 
-507 AFDLFTQHSVN
+507 AFDLFIQHSTN
-518 LECKRIDNSSAEII
+518 IECKRIDNSSAEAI
-532 YHLKGIE
+532 YHLKGVE

-548 SIDKVINY
+548 SIDKIVNY

>member
-1 MPLTWHLK
+1 MK

-163 SYLSWDDNKMLFITG
+163 SYLSWDDNKMLFIAG

-189 LKKLYNQDKSEQIT
+189 IKKLYNQDKSEQIT

-372 LDLVEDKQSDDS
+372 LDLVEDKQSEDS

-518 LECKRIDNSSAEII
+518 LECKRIDNTSAEAI
-532 YHLKGIE
+532 YHLKGVE

>member
-1 MPLTWHLK
+1 MK

-35 PKDAIA
+35 PKDAMA

-60 KLKSFQKIKE
+60 QLKSFQKIKE

-88 DPKASGIDFKKNAYL
+88 NPKASGIDFKKNAYL
-103 FAFNNKKYGGDSRQ
+103 FVFNNKKYGGDSRQ

-140 ETTYMELDIK
+140 EATYMELDIK

-163 SYLSWDDNKMLFITG
+163 SYLSWDDNKMLFIAG

-203 DIKGFSDFLN
+203 NIKGFSDFLD
-213 GQKDINLWINLGG
+213 GQKDINVWLNLGG

-295 ILKNTPEKLPLA
+295 ILKNFPEKSPIAL
-307 MGGAINVK
+307 GGAINVK

-323 QFGKDFNEDDL
+323 QFGKELNEDDL
-334 IRVLSTQ
+334 VKLLNTQ

-372 LDLVEDKQSDDS
+372 LDLVEDKQSEDS

-507 AFDLFTQHSVN
+507 AFDLFTQHSVD
-518 LECKRIDNSSAEII
+518 LECKRIDNTSAEAI
-532 YHLKGIE
+532 YHLKGVE

-548 SIDKVINY
+548 SIDKIVNY

>member
-1 MPLTWHLK
+1 MK

-35 PKDAIA
+35 PKDAMA

-60 KLKSFQKIKE
+60 QLKSFQKIKE

-88 DPKASGIDFKKNAYL
+88 NPKASGIDFKKNAYL
-103 FAFNNKKYGGDSRQ
+103 FVFNNKKYGGDSRQ

-140 ETTYMELDIK
+140 EATYMELDIK

-163 SYLSWDDNKMLFITG
+163 SYLSWDDNKMLFIAG

-203 DIKGFSDFLN
+203 NIKGFSDFLD
-213 GQKDINLWINLGG
+213 GQKDINVWLNLGG

-295 ILKNTPEKLPLA
+295 ILKNFPEKSPIAL
-307 MGGAINVK
+307 GGAINVK

-323 QFGKDFNEDDL
+323 QFGKELNEDDL
-334 IRVLSTQ
+334 VKLLNTQ

-372 LDLVEDKQSDDS
+372 LDLVEDKQSEDS

-432 KDLTFYFAY
+432 KDLTLYFAY

-507 AFDLFTQHSVN
+507 AFDLFTQHSVD
-518 LECKRIDNSSAEII
+518 LECKRIDNTSAEAI
-532 YHLKGIE
+532 YHLKGVE

-548 SIDKVINY
+548 SIDKIVNY

>member
-1 MPLTWHLK
+1 MK

>member
-1 MPLTWHLK
+1 MK

-70 ALNNDNNKMG
+70 ELNNNNKEMG

-88 DPKASGIDFKKNAYL
+88 DPKASGVDFKKNAFL
-103 FAFNNKKYGGDSRQ
+103 FGLNNKKYGGDSRN
-117 PHIGITAVLS
+117 PYIGVTAVLS
-127 DDNKFKDLLNRVS
+127 DDAKFKDLLNRVS
-140 ETTYMELDIK
+140 QAKNLQLDIK
-150 KDGALNIVHLNNE
+150 KEGTLNIVRLDQGT
-163 SYLSWDDNKMLFITG
+163 YLSWDSKKILFLKGDNTEATG
-178 EDYRSMEGESV
+178 VDIV
-189 LKKLYNQDKSEQIT
+189 LKKLYEQSKSEQIT
-203 DIKGFSDFLN
+203 DIKGFSDFLD
-213 GQKDINLWINLGG
+213 GQKDINVWLNLGG

-295 ILKNTPEKLPLA
+295 ILKNFPEKSPIAL
-307 MGGAINVK
+307 GGAVNVK

-323 QFGKDFNEDDL
+323 QFGKELNEDDL
-334 IRVLSTQ
+334 VKLLNTQ

-372 LDLVEDKQSDDS
+372 LDLVEDKQSEDS

-507 AFDLFTQHSVN
+507 AFDLFTQHSVD